1 MHRACRAAAI
11 SILWVAAI
19 TAAPAIAAEVERFT
33 VMSGGEV
40 IGSLVAT
47 IDGAMVDIAYD
58 VSNNGRGPKLA
69 EHIELKDGLPI
80 SWSIDGNLAF
90 GGTVRERYAW
100 ADGAATWASQADA
113 GSATTAAPRLY
124 IPNDASPWNVGLS
137 ARALLRAA
145 DGAMDVVP
153 NGRLRIELLEE
164 LEFAGTPVRV
174 YSMSGLGLTPEMVV
188 LDRDGRLFA
197 IPSAGSSV
205 VVREGHEGD
214 AERLAAIA
222 RRAQMAQLERLQQ
235 QLARRFDAPVRIRN
249 VRVFDPDSGKTGD
262 PVTVTLYRN
271 RIASVRA
278 GAAGDAG
285 AGEITIDGG
294 GGTLIPGL
302 HDLHSHLSGWS
313 ALLYLAAGVT
323 TVRDLGND
331 NGQLLELVQ
340 RIDAGELAGPR
351 TVRAGLI
358 EGRSPHS
365 ARIGVIVESLE
376 EALVRVRWYADR
388 GYRHIK
394 IYNSMNPD
402 WVAPIAAEAHR
413 LGLRVSGHVPAFM
426 SPDRAIEDG
435 YDEIN
440 HVNQLVLG
448 WILEPE
454 EDTRTPLRLTAIGE
468 RAYTVDVGS
477 DRVRHTLAL
486 FRSHGTALD
495 TTAVI
500 LERLMLSRAGKV
512 AAGDAPYL
520 DHVPVGYQRY
530 RKRSFVTFKSP
541 EHDRAYVR
549 SFTKLLEVIALM
561 HRQGVQLLPG
571 TDDGTGFTVHR
582 ELELYVQAGIP
593 PAEALQLGTLRADQY
608 LGLDQQQ
615 GRILPGRLADFVL
628 LEGDP
633 VADISAV
640 RRARMVVKDGAIY
653 FPSEI
658 YQAVGIRPFTT
669 PPVITGGAD
678 R

>member
-1 MHRACRAAAI
+1 M
-11 SILWVAAI
+11 
-19 TAAPAIAAEVERFT
+19 
-33 VMSGGEV
+33 
-40 IGSLVAT
+40 
-47 IDGAMVDIAYD
+47 
-58 VSNNGRGPKLA
+58 
-69 EHIELKDGLPI
+69 
-80 SWSIDGNLAF
+80 
-90 GGTVRERYAW
+90 
-100 ADGAATWASQADA
+100 
-113 GSATTAAPRLY
+113 
-124 IPNDASPWNVGLS
+124 
-137 ARALLRAA
+137 
-145 DGAMDVVP
+145 
-153 NGRLRIELLEE
+153 
-164 LEFAGTPVRV
+164 
-174 YSMSGLGLTPEMVV
+174 
-188 LDRDGRLFA
+188 
-197 IPSAGSSV
+197 
-205 VVREGHEGD
+205 
-214 AERLAAIA
+214 
-222 RRAQMAQLERLQQ
+222 
-235 QLARRFDAPVRIRN
+235 
-249 VRVFDPDSGKTGD
+249 
-262 PVTVTLYRN
+262 
-271 RIASVRA
+271 
-278 GAAGDAG
+278 
-285 AGEITIDGG
+285 
-294 GGTLIPGL
+294 
-302 HDLHSHLSGWS
+302 HSHLSGWS

-331 NGQLLELVQ
+331 NERLLELVGH
-340 RIDAGELAGPR
+340 IDAGRLAGPR

-365 ARIGVIVESLE
+365 ARIGVIVESQE
-376 EALVRVRWYADR
+376 QALAQVRWYADH

-402 WVAPIAAEAHR
+402 WVAAMAAEAHR

-448 WILEPE
+448 WILGPE

-468 RAYTVDVGS
+468 RTHALDLDSGP
-477 DRVRHTLAL
+477 VRHSLEL
-486 FRSHGTALD
+486 MRRRGIALD
-495 TTAVI
+495 PTAVI

-541 EHDRAYVR
+541 EHDAAYVK
-549 SFTKLLEVIALM
+549 SFAKLLDLVGLM
-561 HRQGVQLLPG
+561 HREGIRLLPG

-593 PAEALQLGTLRADQY
+593 PAEALRLGTLNCDQY

-615 GRILPGRLADFVL
+615 GRITPGRLADFVL

-669 PPVITGGAD
+669 PPAIAGGS
-678 R
+678 

>member
-1 MHRACRAAAI
+1 MRRARAAAVP
-11 SILWVAAI
+11 LWCVVALVAS
-19 TAAPAIAAEVERFT
+19 PAIAAGTERYT

-40 IGSLVAT
+40 VGSLAADV
-47 IDGAMVDIAYD
+47 DGDLVTIAYD

-69 EHIELKDGLPI
+69 ERIELQDGLPVA
-80 SWSIDGNLAF
+80 WTVDGNTAF
-90 GGTVRERYAW
+90 GGTVRERYSW
-100 ADGAATWASQADA
+100 ADGKATWESQADA
-113 GSATTAAPRLY
+113 GSVPAAAPRLY
-124 IPNDASPWNVGLS
+124 IPNDASPWSVGLS
-137 ARALLRAA
+137 ARALLAA
-145 DGAMDVVP
+145 PDGALDVVP
-153 NGRLRIELLEE
+153 TGRLRIELLEE
-164 LEFAGTPVRV
+164 LEIGGTPVAV
-174 YSMSGLGLTPEMVV
+174 YSMSGLALTPDMVV

-197 IPSAGSSV
+197 LPSAGSSIV
-205 VVREGHEGD
+205 LREGFE
-214 AERLAAIA
+214 AQAPALAAIA
-222 RRAQMAQLERLQQ
+222 RRVQMAQLGRLQQ
-235 QLARRFDAPVRIRN
+235 RLARRFDAPLRITN
-249 VRVFDPDSGKTGD
+249 VRVFDPGTGRTGE
-262 PVTVTLYRN
+262 PVNVVVYRN

-278 GAAGDAG
+278 AAPGDDS
-285 AGEITIDGG
+285 AGEVTIDGG

-302 HDLHSHLSGWS
+302 HDMHSHLNGWS

-331 NGQLLELVQ
+331 NERLLELVGK
-340 RIDAGELAGPR
+340 IDSGELAGPR

-376 EALVRVRWYADR
+376 QALAQVRWYADH

-394 IYNSMNPD
+394 IYNSMNPE
-402 WVAPIAAEAHR
+402 WVRPMADEAHR
-413 LGLRVSGHVPAFM
+413 LGLSVSGHVPAFM

-440 HVNQLVLG
+440 HINQLVLG
-448 WILEPE
+448 WILGPE

-468 RAYTVDVGS
+468 RAYTVDVAS
-477 DRVRHTLAL
+477 ERVQHTLAL
-486 FRSHGTALD
+486 FKEHGTALD
-495 TTAVI
+495 PTAVI

-512 AAGDAPYL
+512 AEGDAPYL
-520 DHVPVGYQRY
+520 DHTPVGYQRY

-541 EHDRAYVR
+541 EHDADYVR
-549 SFTKLLEVIALM
+549 SFAKLLEILGLLY
-561 HRQGVQLLPG
+561 RQGVQLLPG

-593 PAEALQLGTLRADQY
+593 AVEALRFGTLRSDQY

-615 GRILPGRLADFVL
+615 GRIAPGRLADFVL

-633 VADISAV
+633 TADIRAV
-640 RRARMVVKDGAIY
+640 RRARMVVKDGAVY

-669 PPVITGGAD
+669 PPAIAGGP
-678 R
+678 